1 MLREDGPNNK
11 EKGVIMLKIIM
22 IPLVKAKKLLA
33 DIWWTVYK
41 RSPSQGNLKR
51 YLDSALAAG
60 KSAIANKR

>member
-1 MLREDGPNNK
+1 
-11 EKGVIMLKIIM
+11 MLKIIM